1 MVCLQGGHKKL
12 QTAVV
17 MASPLEV
24 THPAQGLCSYGL
36 VGGTGCLLGAP
47 LSSVPGEPKECMCV
61 LTAWKANGVLGCTK
75 RGVDSREREG
85 GDFPLLL
92 CSREAPP
99 GVLHPGLGPP
109 ALEGC

>member
-47 LSSVPGEPKECMCV
+47 LISAWGAQRMHVCAHSLEGQRCPG
-61 LTAWKANGVLGCTK
+61 LHQK
-75 RGVDSREREG
+75 RGGQQGERG
-85 GDFPLLL
+85 RGFSPSALL
-92 CSREAPP
+92 S
-99 GVLHPGLGPP
+99 
-109 ALEGC
+109 